1 MRKRCDP
8 ALDAIFTSEF
18 IFSDQH
24 MNTTIVI
31 PSTTAQLLAKDIFF
45 HPINFKIAE
54 WLPVPKT
61 NRWERVFGGQII
73 LEEAFLR
80 ALWAGASP
88 EFRNSVNIHPFVQEL
103 EIRHQRSV
111 LLGFS

>member
-1 MRKRCDP
+1 MRKSCDP
-8 ALDAIFTSEF
+8 ALDTGFTSEF

-31 PSTTAQLLAKDIFF
+31 PSTIAQLLAKDIFF

-61 NRWERVFGGQII
+61 NRWERMFGGQII

-80 ALWAGASP
+80 ALRAGASP

-103 EIRHQRSV
+103 EIRHQGSV